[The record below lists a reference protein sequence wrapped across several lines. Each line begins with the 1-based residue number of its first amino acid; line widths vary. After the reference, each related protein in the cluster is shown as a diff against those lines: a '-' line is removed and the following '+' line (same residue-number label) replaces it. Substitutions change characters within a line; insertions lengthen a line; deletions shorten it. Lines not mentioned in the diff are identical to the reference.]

1 MGKYGEV
8 AELAVS
14 LMGQDNSLTPREAW
28 REAAARVFPD
38 SRTARAKGCPKDS
51 FLTLCETGSMEHVE
65 AGAYTRSIR
74 NKRYITRALAAL
86 RTEPRL
92 ADDPK
97 RLWLIATDGAAVTPN
112 HQIDVLTALWR
123 RGLIRK

>member
-14 LMGQDNSLTPREAW
+14 LMGQDGSLTPREAW
-28 REAAARVFPD
+28 MEAAARVFPN
-38 SRTARAKGCPKDS
+38 SRSARAKGCPKDS
-51 FLTLCETGSMEHVE
+51 FLALCETGSIEHVQS
-65 AGAYTRSIR
+65 GAYTRSIK
-74 NKRYITRALAAL
+74 NKGYITRALAAL
-86 RTEPRL
+86 RSEPRL
-92 ADDPK
+92 SNDPR
-97 RLWLIATDGAAVTPN
+97 RLWSIATDGGDVTPN